1 MTIIQHKVFWKL
13 IVLSV
18 TLRNCAT
25 AKSELSTPNGEENKL
40 GDVVSMVNRWNYN
53 LEPHT
58 VTTADGYVLTVFRIP
73 KKDSSKSPVYLQHG
87 HLSCGAAFL
96 ANKKSLVYHLFNNGY
111 DVWVGNA
118 RGTQFSQK
126 HEHFDTNSAEY
137 WNFSFHEMGKFDL
150 PAVIQYITDTTG
162 KSKVHYIGHSM
173 GTTMFLV
180 MGSLLP
186 ENLVLVDTVTFLA
199 PVAVPKHLTAA
210 SSTLK
215 WNIANFIAKTLPMIG
230 VPKHGEQ
237 PWIAKFQ
244 HNVCDSD
251 TFYGALCRFLSGTPK
266 YEEIVEKRE
275 RRVIDENSSSESGEI
290 EVVHTVVPASMFDR
304 TSAEN
309 VIEYS
314 YQGTSWKTYRH
325 FLQIIKAGRFQE
337 FDYGQDN
344 PNVYDGKTK
353 PYEYKIRNINK
364 RIYLLSGKLDT
375 IARPEDVDWLAV
387 RLNDPW
393 LIKEGF
399 EDFDHTAFNQGR
411 GIDMVHETVDEIIE
425 ASEQDRDPDL
435 PKDFAVQ
442 DLTIDYE
449 SNEEEEEPSQTPDK
463 FSFFNIFNSISIPY
477 KNKFVK

>member
-1 MTIIQHKVFWKL
+1 M
-13 IVLSV
+13 S
-18 TLRNCAT
+18 RNCLA
-25 AKSELSTPNGEENKL
+25 ARSEFSMPNGKESKL
-40 GDVVSMVNRWNYN
+40 DDVVSMVNRWNYN
-53 LEPHT
+53 LEPHR

-73 KKDSSKSPVYLQHG
+73 KKDSSKYPVYLQHG

-96 ANKKSLVYHLFNNGY
+96 ANQRSLVYHLFNNDH

-126 HEHFDTNSAEY
+126 HQRFDTNSAKY

-150 PAVIQYITDTTG
+150 PAIIQYITHTTG

-199 PVAVPKHLTAA
+199 PVAVPKHLTAL
-210 SSTLK
+210 SSSLK
-215 WNIANFIAKTLPMIG
+215 WNIANFATKTLPMIG
-230 VPKHGEQ
+230 VSKHGQ
-237 PWIAKFQ
+237 HTWIAKLK
-244 HNVCDSD
+244 HNICGSD
-251 TFYGALCRFLSGTPK
+251 KLYGGLCRVLTGTRK
-266 YEEIVEKRE
+266 EEEIVVKRVKSE
-275 RRVIDENSSSESGEI
+275 TDENSAV
-290 EVVHTVVPASMFDR
+290 EVVHTVVSSSKFDR
-304 TSAEN
+304 FAAEN

-314 YQGTSWKTYRH
+314 FHGTSWKTHRH

-337 FDYGQDN
+337 FDYGKDN

-353 PYEYKIRNINK
+353 PFMYKLQNINK

-411 GIDMVHETVDEIIE
+411 GIDRVLKTVEEIIV
-425 ASEQDRDPDL
+425 ASEQDRVPDL
-435 PKDFAVQ
+435 PKDFVVR
-442 DLTIDYE
+442 DSNIEYE
-449 SNEEEEEPSQTPDK
+449 SKEEEEHQIPDK
-463 FSFFNIFNSISIPY
+463 FSFSKLFRRNYDKKVDNGEY
-477 KNKFVK
+477 KTT